1 MLVSPF
7 PVEHISR
14 KINPYIGIFRGSRHI
29 MPDGNIS
36 KWVMYIPAIFY
47 YLKNELQI
55 FDFLIRR

>member
-47 YLKNELQI
+47 YLKN
-55 FDFLIRR
+55 